1 MSRKM
6 SAALTALAETVRH
19 SESIGRMHHFILSN
33 QKTEW
38 ILHLP
43 LEMQAS
49 AEKNR
54 KNIKEAV
61 IILQSRIESGKLD
74 IEYLQKRVQNQLG
87 VVS

>member
-1 MSRKM
+1 
-6 SAALTALAETVRH
+6 
-19 SESIGRMHHFILSN
+19 
-33 QKTEW
+33 
-38 ILHLP
+38 
-43 LEMQAS
+43 MQAS